1 MTIPQFLLLRQ
12 PLPNNQINS
21 LTVSPKE
28 SFVQQ
33 FFNNKENLNANQ
45 QENKKMIIKT
55 EQDEIQNYLVDA
67 SNTKGFCEAVYIP
80 ENVSETAEIIKE
92 ANEKKQSVTISGNG
106 TGLTG
111 ARVPKGGIVISTER
125 LNRIVEINTEQN
137 FVKVEPGILL
147 SELQDTVK
155 QKGLLYAPDPTERN
169 CFIGGTV
176 ATNASGAR
184 TFKYGPTRNYIEE
197 LEIILPDGDFLYL
210 KRGENF
216 ADDLYLTLRTSS
228 GKDIKLTLPDY
239 EMPKTKN
246 ASGYFCKRNMDAI
259 DLFIGSE
266 GTLGVITKIKLKLL
280 PLPFNEL
287 SCILFFESENNA
299 LDFLIKARDESYKN
313 RRLKIINSIDAAA
326 LEYFDKN
333 SLKFLINDY
342 PNIPVNAEAAVWFEQ
357 QCNENEDDLLELWI
371 NLFLDYNGKEEDAW
385 FAMTEKDKENI
396 IGFRH
401 TISTN
406 VNEYISLNNFRKL
419 GTDVAVPDKN
429 LIDFYYAI
437 KKDVEEK
444 KLDYVIYGHLGNSH
458 IHLNMLPKTEEEFAK
473 GKKLYKGICS
483 HAISLGGTFSAE
495 HGVGKNKTEYL
506 VEMYGQE
513 NVNKMRVL
521 KKTLDPNYI
530 FGVGNIFEKE

>member
-1 MTIPQFLLLRQ
+1 
-12 PLPNNQINS
+12 
-21 LTVSPKE
+21 
-28 SFVQQ
+28 
-33 FFNNKENLNANQ
+33 
-45 QENKKMIIKT
+45 MIVKT
-55 EQDEIQNYLVDA
+55 QQDEIQNYLIDA

-80 ENVSETAEIIKE
+80 QSVSEMTEIIKE
-92 ANEKKQSVTISGNG
+92 ANEKKHSVTISGNG

-111 ARVPKGGIVISTER
+111 ARVPIGGIVISTEK
-125 LNRIVEINTEQN
+125 LNKIIEINLEEK
-137 FVKVEPGILL
+137 FALVEPGVLL

-184 TFKYGPTRNYIEE
+184 TFKYGPTRHYVEE

-210 KRGENF
+210 KRGKNF
-216 ADDLYLTLRTSS
+216 ADDLSLSLKTSS
-228 GKDIKLTLPDY
+228 GKNINLTLPDY
-239 EMPKTKN
+239 EMPKVKN
-246 ASGYFCKRNMDAI
+246 ASGYFCQRNMDAI

-280 PLPFNEL
+280 QLRLNEL

-299 LDFLIKARDESYKN
+299 LNFLIRARDESYKN
-313 RRLKIINSIDAAA
+313 RRLKIINSIDATA
-326 LEYFDKN
+326 LEYFDEN

-342 PNIPVNAEAAVWFEQ
+342 PNIPVNAKAAVWFEQ
-357 QCNENEDDLLELWI
+357 QCNNNKDDLLEMWI
-371 NLFLDYNGKEEDAW
+371 NLFLDYNGKDEDAW

-406 VNEYISLNNFRKL
+406 VNEYISQNNFRKL
-419 GTDVAVPDKN
+419 GTDVAVPDDKF
-429 LIDFYYAI
+429 IDFYHSI
-437 KKDVEEK
+437 KKEVGTE

-458 IHLNMLPKTEEEFAK
+458 VHLNMLPKTEEEFAK
-473 GKKLYKGICS
+473 GEKLYKSICS

-513 NVNKMRVL
+513 NVNKMRML

-530 FGVGNIFEKE
+530 LGVGNIFEKIT